1 MEVCAASSCP
11 GVCCE
16 AQSGGVTCRPPRP
29 QAIPDIGDYTI
40 KKVKR
45 IESFVPVPDT
55 LLDRA
60 AKEKESMK
68 SIDVSGTGMATP
80 MGGTNSTVS
89 ELSGVSVVGRT
100 SPGCDTAVFGW
111 CVATTCSHR
120 CPKATKLHCTA
131 ANTHHH

>member
-1 MEVCAASSCP
+1 MLRGTIISKLYNLSS
-11 GVCCE
+11 
-16 AQSGGVTCRPPRP
+16 P

-68 SIDVSGTGMATP
+68 SIDVSGMGMATP
-80 MGGTNSTVS
+80 MGGTNSTVGEGS
-89 ELSGVSVVGRT
+89 ILYSVAFSLSNLP
-100 SPGCDTAVFGW
+100 PGCETALSGW
-111 CVATTCSHR
+111 CVATSCFTV
-120 CPKATKLHCTA
+120 ALDQ
-131 ANTHHH
+131 